1 MRFGVVRISII
12 MSPLKAFQEALRQSP
27 ENIPLL
33 LLYGRACLEELQME
47 DAVAAYE
54 KAVGLD
60 SRHTDA
66 QLGLARALLLSGDAS
81 GAAVRAELVLQ
92 QDPQCA
98 AAHLMLSRVHLAEG
112 DKARAR
118 HHFNRAAQIDASA
131 LDVGLEKDLG
141 QTLLDARR
149 AQQSSSGS
157 SDNHNHGQGQSEGL
171 SGGLGGENGSDL
183 DDDLFMDEP
192 PYDWRPE
199 TFWMLGDPER
209 DRVTFEDIGGLESV
223 KEEIRRKIV
232 YPLQQPELHRAY
244 GRPVG
249 GAMLFYG
256 PPGCGKTLLLRAVAG
271 EAQCSYLA
279 VGLHEIFD
287 PYFGSTERNLHQMFE
302 TARFNAPCVLVIDGL
317 DSLAQD
323 RRQVRESQLR
333 NVVNQLLHEMDALRS
348 GNHRVLVLAATSQP
362 WSLDPALCRPGRFE
376 QSIFVPPP
384 DEKTREAIL
393 RQLAEEKPLGHVDY
407 KALVKATDGFSG
419 ADLRWV
425 LDRAAELT
433 LGEAIAKGHGA
444 PISGA
449 LLLKVAQEH
458 QPTTRDWFEGMRS
471 VESEAVTERSWMTSE
486 VKKFAERSAKR

>member
-1 MRFGVVRISII
+1 

-47 DAVAAYE
+47 NGVAAFE
-54 KAVGLD
+54 KAVELD

-92 QDPQCA
+92 QDPLCA

-112 DKARAR
+112 DRSRAR
-118 HHFNRAAQIDASA
+118 YHFNRAAQLDASA

-141 QTLLDARR
+141 QTLLEARR
-149 AQQSSSGS
+149 AQQANSSNG
-157 SDNHNHGQGQSEGL
+157 GQEGGKEGNGEG
-171 SGGLGGENGSDL
+171 SGGVFGADGGSEM
-183 DDDLFMDEP
+183 DDEVFMDEP

-199 TFWMLGDPER
+199 TFWMPGDPER
-209 DRVTFEDIGGLESV
+209 ERLNFEDIGGLESV

-249 GAMLFYG
+249 GAVLLYG

-271 EAQCSYLA
+271 EAQCNYLS

-302 TARFNAPCVLVIDGL
+302 TARLNAPCVLVIDGL

-333 NVVNQLLHEMDALRS
+333 NVVNQLLHEMDALRV

-393 RQLAEEKPLGHVDY
+393 RDLAEEKPLGHVDY
-407 KALVKATDGFSG
+407 KALVKATEGFSG

-425 LDRAAELT
+425 MDRAAELT
-433 LGEAIAKGHGA
+433 LGEAMAKGHGA
-444 PISGA
+444 PITGA
-449 LLLKVAQEH
+449 LLLKVAEEH
-458 QPTTRDWFEGMRS
+458 QPTTRDWFEGMKS
-471 VESEAVTERSWMTSE
+471 VESEAVTERSWMTGE
-486 VKKFAERSAKR
+486 VKKFVERSAKR

>member
-1 MRFGVVRISII
+1 

-27 ENIPLL
+27 ENVPLL

-54 KAVGLD
+54 KAVELD
-60 SRHTDA
+60 PRHTDA
-66 QLGLARALLLSGDAS
+66 QLGLARALMLSGDAS
-81 GAAVRAELVLQ
+81 KAAVRAELVLQ

-112 DKARAR
+112 DKIRAR
-118 HHFNRAAQIDASA
+118 HHFNRAAQLDASVA
-131 LDVGLEKDLG
+131 DIGLEKDLG
-141 QTLLDARR
+141 LTLLEARR
-149 AQQSSSGS
+149 AQQSHAAADGGS
-157 SDNHNHGQGQSEGL
+157 SSQDNGPVLPGDNMADME
-171 SGGLGGENGSDL
+171 E
-183 DDDLFMDEP
+183 DLFMDEP

-209 DRVTFEDIGGLESV
+209 DRLSFEDVGGLEDV

-271 EAQCSYLA
+271 EAQCNYLS

-287 PYFGSTERNLHQMFE
+287 PYFGSTERNLHQMFD

-362 WSLDPALCRPGRFE
+362 WTLDPALCRPGRFE
-376 QSIFVPPP
+376 QSIFIPPP
-384 DEKTREAIL
+384 DEATREAIL
-393 RQLAEEKPLGHVDY
+393 SKLVQEKPVGHVDM
-407 KALVKATDGFSG
+407 KNLVKCTEGFSG
-419 ADLRWV
+419 ADLQWV

-433 LGEAIAKGHGA
+433 LGEAMKKGHPV
-444 PISGA
+444 PIPGS
-449 LLLKVAQEH
+449 LLIKVAREH
-458 QPTTRDWFEGMRS
+458 QPTTAAWFAGVQS
-471 VESEAVTERSWMTSE
+471 VESETVTERGWMTSE
-486 VKKFAERSAKR
+486 VRKFAERSLKR

>member
-1 MRFGVVRISII
+1 

-47 DAVAAYE
+47 DAVSAYE
-54 KAVGLD
+54 KAVELD

-92 QDPQCA
+92 QDPLCA

-112 DKARAR
+112 DKTRAR
-118 HHFNRAAQIDASA
+118 HHFNRAAQLDSSA

-141 QTLLDARR
+141 QTLLDARK
-149 AQQSSSGS
+149 AQQSNSGNGAA
-157 SDNHNHGQGQSEGL
+157 DGKEGASEG
-171 SGGLGGENGSDL
+171 GFGADAGSDL
-183 DDDLFMDEP
+183 DDEVFMDEP

-199 TFWMLGDPER
+199 TFWMPGDPER
-209 DRVTFEDIGGLESV
+209 DRLSFEDIGGLESV

-249 GAMLFYG
+249 GAMLLYG

-271 EAQCSYLA
+271 EAQCNYLS

-333 NVVNQLLHEMDALRS
+333 NVVNQLLHEMDALRV

-384 DEKTREAIL
+384 DEKAREVIL
-393 RQLAEEKPLGHVDY
+393 RELAEEKPLGHVDY

-425 LDRAAELT
+425 MDRAAELT
-433 LGEAIAKGHGA
+433 LGEAMAKGHGA
-444 PISGA
+444 PITGA
-449 LLLKVAQEH
+449 LLLKVAEEH

>member
-1 MRFGVVRISII
+1 M
-12 MSPLKAFQEALRQSP
+12 P
-27 ENIPLL
+27 
-33 LLYGRACLEELQME
+33 
-47 DAVAAYE
+47 
-54 KAVGLD
+54 
-60 SRHTDA
+60 
-66 QLGLARALLLSGDAS
+66 
-81 GAAVRAELVLQ
+81 
-92 QDPQCA
+92 
-98 AAHLMLSRVHLAEG
+98 
-112 DKARAR
+112 
-118 HHFNRAAQIDASA
+118 
-131 LDVGLEKDLG
+131 
-141 QTLLDARR
+141 
-149 AQQSSSGS
+149 
-157 SDNHNHGQGQSEGL
+157 
-171 SGGLGGENGSDL
+171 
-183 DDDLFMDEP
+183 
-192 PYDWRPE
+192 
-199 TFWMLGDPER
+199 GDPER
-209 DRVTFEDIGGLESV
+209 DRLSFEDIGGLESV

-249 GAMLFYG
+249 GAMLLYG

-271 EAQCSYLA
+271 EAQCNYLS

-333 NVVNQLLHEMDALRS
+333 NVVNQLLHEMDALRV

-384 DEKTREAIL
+384 DEKAREVIL
-393 RQLAEEKPLGHVDY
+393 RELAEEKPLGHVDY

-425 LDRAAELT
+425 MDRAAELT
-433 LGEAIAKGHGA
+433 LGEAMAKGHGA
-444 PISGA
+444 PITGA
-449 LLLKVAQEH
+449 LLLKVAEEH

-486 VKKFAERSAKR
+486 VKKFAELSAKR

>member
-1 MRFGVVRISII
+1 
-12 MSPLKAFQEALRQSP
+12 
-27 ENIPLL
+27 
-33 LLYGRACLEELQME
+33 
-47 DAVAAYE
+47 
-54 KAVGLD
+54 
-60 SRHTDA
+60 
-66 QLGLARALLLSGDAS
+66 
-81 GAAVRAELVLQ
+81 
-92 QDPQCA
+92 
-98 AAHLMLSRVHLAEG
+98 
-112 DKARAR
+112 
-118 HHFNRAAQIDASA
+118 
-131 LDVGLEKDLG
+131 
-141 QTLLDARR
+141 
-149 AQQSSSGS
+149 
-157 SDNHNHGQGQSEGL
+157 
-171 SGGLGGENGSDL
+171 L
-183 DDDLFMDEP
+183 DDEVFMDEP

-199 TFWMLGDPER
+199 TFWMPGDPER
-209 DRVTFEDIGGLESV
+209 DRLSFEDIGGLESV

-271 EAQCSYLA
+271 EAQCNYLS

-333 NVVNQLLHEMDALRS
+333 NVVNQLLHEMDALRV

-384 DEKTREAIL
+384 DEKAREVIL
-393 RQLAEEKPLGHVDY
+393 RELAEEKPLGHVDY
-407 KALVKATDGFSG
+407 KALVKATEGFSG

-425 LDRAAELT
+425 MDRAAELT
-433 LGEAIAKGHGA
+433 LGEAMAKGHGA
-444 PISGA
+444 PITGA
-449 LLLKVAQEH
+449 LLLKVAEEH